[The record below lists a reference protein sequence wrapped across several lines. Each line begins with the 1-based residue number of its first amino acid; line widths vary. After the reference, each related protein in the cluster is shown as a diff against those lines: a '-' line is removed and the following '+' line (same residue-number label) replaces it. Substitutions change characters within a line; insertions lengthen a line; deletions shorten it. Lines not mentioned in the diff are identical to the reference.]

1 VGAIAHEPGV
11 QPSGDEPGLVTVAL
25 SGTMRRTKAQR
36 TAPPLGFSRT
46 IGARPGRSD
55 AGSLGLEVTALLG
68 SCLVV
73 WWLSAVVVNPNWSWL
88 ALAQFLWLC
97 LLCFRWE
104 PQGFALFLPIA
115 ITRASVVVALIA
127 VEYGARLP
135 EVGLSGT
142 PGPHTTSYV
151 FLTALLFTSYLAA
164 FGALRR
170 AMRWREDNVLT
181 ATFDRYAV
189 VITVVI
195 LAAAAGATLWL
206 CAIGA
211 LRGFP
216 LLAGVDRFVFRRLY
230 ADNLTLNI
238 LNCKSLV
245 SSALG
250 LVSFCLPVART
261 WKHAAAVTCLVFIGV
276 NFLFG
281 DKFFIILVTAS
292 CFFAPY
298 LYLHHRVVRQRI
310 GFALGVSAMLMA
322 PVLGVTWF
330 IYSDQGRAS
339 VEATSQRLTDRFAAQ
354 GELWYLQNKIGAPPA
369 KWNGQFVAGNIEAM
383 SVKNVDLF
391 ALQHGLGPAY
401 FMNLYSPDKIRA
413 AQGRHGG
420 VVTYTMALE
429 PLDLANFGWAG
440 VFAAMVL
447 TGALFALVSLYA
459 AYAIERRLILSTIFS
474 GYIMLLMRSFS
485 SQGGPWVVASVF
497 TLKWLSIVLAIE
509 LALLLLAASQ
519 KRERPHRR
527 RGQRMSRDP
536 RHVARRSAGS

>member
-1 VGAIAHEPGV
+1 VTTGV
-11 QPSGDEPGLVTVAL
+11 AAAL
-25 SGTMRRTKAQR
+25 RRTPPQR
-36 TAPPLGFSRT
+36 ITPAPRF
-46 IGARPGRSD
+46 GRAMGQGHRRFD
-55 AGSLGLEVTALLG
+55 AGSLALEGTALLG

-73 WWLSAVVVNPNWSWL
+73 WWLSAVAVNPIWSWL
-88 ALAQFLWLC
+88 ALFQFLWLC

-104 PQGFALFLPIA
+104 PQGFALFLPLA

-127 VEYGARLP
+127 IEYGARLR

-142 PGPHTTSYV
+142 PGPHTASYV
-151 FLTALLFTSYLAA
+151 FLTALLFTSYLGA
-164 FGALRR
+164 FSALKSTLRKGR
-170 AMRWREDNVLT
+170 GDVLT

-189 VITVVI
+189 AIAAVIVATAI
-195 LAAAAGATLWL
+195 GATLWL
-206 CAIGA
+206 SAIGA

-245 SSALG
+245 AGALG

-261 WKHAAAVTCLVFIGV
+261 WKHLAGVTCLVFIGV

-281 DKFFIILVTAS
+281 DKFFIILMTAS
-292 CFFAPY
+292 SFFAPY
-298 LYLHHRVVRQRI
+298 LYLHHRAVRQRI
-310 GFALGVSAMLMA
+310 GFVLGVTALLMA

-339 VEATSQRLTDRFAAQ
+339 VEATSQRLTERFAAQ
-354 GELWYLQNKIGAPPA
+354 GELWYLQNRIGGPLA
-369 KWNGQFVAGNIEAM
+369 KWNGQFVAGNVAAM

-429 PLDLANFGWAG
+429 PLVLANFGWVG

-459 AYAIERRLILSTIFS
+459 AYAIERRLIFSTMFS
-474 GYIMLLMRSFS
+474 GYIMLLARSFS

-519 KRERPHRR
+519 KDPRASGRR
-527 RGQRMSRDP
+527 RQRVFRNPKLSGQ
-536 RHVARRSAGS
+536 SAGP